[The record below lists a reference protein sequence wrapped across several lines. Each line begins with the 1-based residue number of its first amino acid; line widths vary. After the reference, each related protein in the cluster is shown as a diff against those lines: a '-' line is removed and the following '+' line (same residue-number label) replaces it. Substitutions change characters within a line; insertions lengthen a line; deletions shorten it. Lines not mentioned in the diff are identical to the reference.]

1 MGMIWREFGCRRSL
15 LTLQIDGLM
24 GRSAMKYSQLAVF

>member
-1 MGMIWREFGCRRSL
+1 MKKKKMMVTINLNIIHRSL

-24 GRSAMKYSQLAVF
+24 G

>member
-1 MGMIWREFGCRRSL
+1 MGMIWREFGSHRSL

-24 GRSAMKYSQLAVF
+24 GRSAMTYFQLAVF